1 MSSGSGTGARESI
14 PDVIGIERPGDEER
28 TLGEHVRA
36 APVHV
41 RGSPDLI
48 DDLAELM
55 TPWPEFM
62 LHGNVVK
69 ELWRDLRAPFFDFQ
83 WVLHDEEADEV
94 VGLGNSIP
102 LFWDGEIE
110 HLPDG
115 FDAVLQTSARH
126 LAEGVRP
133 NTLSALQATVS
144 VKRRGQGLSGL
155 LIQAMRT
162 VAGAHGFEHLIA
174 PVRPT
179 WKERYPLVP
188 IERYMTWRR
197 DDGLPFDPW
206 LRLHEKLGGRMLAPC
221 PRVDPHLRVGG
232 RMGIV
237 DRHGLPG
244 KRRIRRAG
252 SAGAGA
258 DRPRAR
264 RRRARRTE
272 RVGPSRPGCRPDV
285 KDRRPRRSNSQASAA
300 GGILGELDEGARD
313 TRPLR
318 RAGYSSSRGQDLNL

>member
-1 MSSGSGTGARESI
+1 MSEPHLYTFA
-14 PDVIGIERPGDEER
+14 ER
-28 TLGEHVRA
+28 
-36 APVHV
+36 
-41 RGSPDLI
+41 PDLI
-48 DDLAELM
+48 DHLAEVM
-55 TPWPEFM
+55 TSWPEFM
-62 LHGNVVK
+62 LHGNVAK
-69 ELWRDLRAPFFDFQ
+69 ELWRELRAPFFDFQ

-102 LFWDGEIE
+102 LFWDGDVD

-144 VKRRGQGLSGL
+144 VKWRGQGLSGL

-162 VAGAHGFEHLIA
+162 VAGVHGFEHLIA

-221 PRVDPHLRVGG
+221 PESTRIFASVAEWESWTGMSFPESGG
-232 RMGIV
+232 YVVPGALALVRIDRERGIGEHIEPNV
-237 DRHGLPG
+237 WVRH
-244 KRRIRRAG
+244 
-252 SAGAGA
+252 
-258 DRPRAR
+258 D
-264 RRRARRTE
+264 
-272 RVGPSRPGCRPDV
+272 
-285 KDRRPRRSNSQASAA
+285 
-300 GGILGELDEGARD
+300 
-313 TRPLR
+313 PLR
-318 RAGYSSSRGQDLNL
+318 A